1 MWEGIFVNS
10 GKKKIKTDLQKKRLQ
25 TVCVHNNSER
35 NMLDE
40 KAGSERKWKVRMVII
55 VFFLTEDGTAA

>member
-10 GKKKIKTDLQKKRLQ
+10 GKKIKTDLQKKRLQ

-35 NMLDE
+35 NTLDE
-40 KAGSERKWKVRMVII
+40 KKVVRRGEEMESVYGNYC
-55 VFFLTEDGTAA
+55 FFFFSH